1 MEYLHWLIY
10 FKRDFK
16 EDENFV
22 QYTFMTY
29 ILLNVKFYF
38 TGFCVALFNWFI
50 YTVESFMHYSVTG
63 VTF

>member
-1 MEYLHWLIY
+1 MTLSMEYLHWLIY

-22 QYTFMTY
+22 QWTFMTY

-38 TGFCVALFNWFI
+38 IGCCVALFN
-50 YTVESFMHYSVTG
+50 
-63 VTF
+63 